1 MYTYAYSPATGIEAD
16 RAAFDAAPRDEN
28 RHPADVLT
36 LDQLHAEKRGDA
48 RRAFADVGNLSRL
61 VSADRARKSRRPSS
75 RCSDRSEVASA
86 RSRATAATDAS
97 TALVGDVGR
106 PRARALRGRRRRATP
121 SPPRPPPRRDRRR
134 FSPHSHRRVPRG
146 RRPHRL
152 RRHRRHHPSRR
163 AHHPARR
170 YRRRVHDPDHDF
182 EMEEEHAR
190 QMGVRRGA
198 VMHESKLA
206 RLVLWRDPARTALDV
221 RRRRHGARRARPGLV
236 AEHIPVNPVVIAA
249 YVSMAYLAR
258 ANLLAVAFPRRHHG
272 LGVHPEEAAD
282 VARRVAA
289 MFNAA
294 ADAHDDLLS
303 GRSNAAVLR
312 AFLSLYAVAKLG
324 ACLNSTWWVAATLW
338 CGAFAAPPALEA
350 RRADVAAARAFLARK
365 VATRAAEASSSQ
377 RWGVAV
383 VAAASV
389 FSAAGTETR
398 VVLGFA
404 AFVAARVFRETH
416 RRQMETF
423 ERAVKDASRRLSRA
437 GRSFR
442 P

>member
-1 MYTYAYSPATGIEAD
+1 MYTYAYSPATGLEAD
-16 RAAFDAAPRDEN
+16 RAAFDAAPRDGN

-48 RRAFADVGNLSRL
+48 RRLRRRRQRL
-61 VSADRARKSRRPSS
+61 PPRQRRPRAQIPSSIFPLLRPLRGGVRALPRHRRDRREHRARGRM
-75 RCSDRSEVASA
+75 
-86 RSRATAATDAS
+86 
-97 TALVGDVGR
+97 GR
-106 PRARALRGRRRRATP
+106 PRARASADAVDARPHRRRHHHHADADADSPRTPTVESPADVDRTVSDVTDDTIPPGALTIQRA
-121 SPPRPPPRRDRRR
+121 DRRR
-134 FSPHSHRRVPRG
+134 VR
-146 RRPHRL
+146 
-152 RRHRRHHPSRR
+152 
-163 AHHPARR
+163 
-170 YRRRVHDPDHDF
+170 DPDHDF

-206 RLVLWRDPARTALDV
+206 RLVLWRDPARTALTFAAGV
-221 RRRRHGARRARPGLV
+221 HGARRRARPGLV

-258 ANLLAVAFPRRHHG
+258 ANLLAVAFPRRRHG

-289 MFNAA
+289 MFNAV

-312 AFLSLYAVAKLG
+312 AFLCLYAVAKLG

-350 RRADVAAARAFLARK
+350 RRADVAAARAFLVRE

-377 RWGVAV
+377 RWGVGV

-416 RRQMETF
+416 RRQMETI

-437 GRSFR
+437 GRSSR
-442 P
+442 R